1 MATNVNI
8 TTTYAGESAGKY
20 IAAAL
25 LSSNTIENG
34 GVTVMPNIKFRSTMK
49 KANLDDILVDGTCD
63 FTPTNTVTLTE
74 RVLEPRE
81 LQVNMQLC
89 KKDFRT
95 DWDAI

>member
-49 KANLDDILVDGTCD
+49 KANLDDILVD
-63 FTPTNTVTLTE
+63 
-74 RVLEPRE
+74 RS
-81 LQVNMQLC
+81 
-89 KKDFRT
+89 
-95 DWDAI
+95 